1 MPNRNDNDLEADV
14 AVLKDRRTSQDG
26 INKLFFEDIKEIK
39 TDIKTLVIALEKQKS
54 FLGGISFSFS
64 AIGAGLVFACQ
75 QAVEYFSGNHHG

>member
-39 TDIKTLVIALEKQKS
+39 TDIKTLVIAME
-54 FLGGISFSFS
+54 
-64 AIGAGLVFACQ
+64 
-75 QAVEYFSGNHHG
+75 